1 MITTVMV
8 YDETAAGTR
17 THTVS
22 LEFLTMR
29 TSVRELIRTRVHEE
43 VRAHSRPVS
52 RYGRSSVDPGEAE
65 QMLNGYKPRPGG
77 QIDEEEHFRHALT
90 AFESNGFFILVDDQQ
105 VTSLDGEIVLAHD
118 TTIRFI
124 RLLPLVG
131 G

>member
-1 MITTVMV
+1 MPTSVMV

-17 THTVS
+17 AHAMS
-22 LEFLTMR
+22 LEFPTVR
-29 TSVRELIRTRVHEE
+29 ISVRDLIRVRVRNE
-43 VRAHSRPVS
+43 VRAHSRPFPG
-52 RYGRSSVDPGEAE
+52 YGRGSVDPGAAE
-65 QMLNGYKPRPGG
+65 RVLNGYKPRPGG
-77 QIDEEEHFRHALT
+77 QIDEEEQFRHALT
-90 AFESNGFFILVDDQQ
+90 AFERNGFFILVDDQQ